1 MNELIPINITIAD
14 RTYRLKI
21 DTKDE
26 ETVRKTVKVI
36 NDKILEYKS
45 NLAGKDMQD
54 FVSMAMLW
62 FATEQTKNSTI
73 IINNKDIED
82 ELNSIEQFLTK
93 SVKVNL

>member
-21 DTKDE
+21 DKEDE

-73 IINNKDIED
+73 IINNKEIED
-82 ELNSIEQFLTK
+82 ELNTIEQLLTK
-93 SVKVNL
+93 SIR

>member
-45 NLAGKDMQD
+45 NLAGKDI
-54 FVSMAMLW
+54 L
-62 FATEQTKNSTI
+62 K
-73 IINNKDIED
+73 
-82 ELNSIEQFLTK
+82 
-93 SVKVNL
+93 